1 MGGLQLLIGLLVS
14 VNESVPSCSSVDD
27 GGGVSNLL
35 GGQLTS
41 IAVIRVTKFSNS
53 RPLLILN
60 FSYY

>member
-1 MGGLQLLIGLLVS
+1 VGGLQLLIGLLVS

-41 IAVIRVTKFSNS
+41 ISRLLLFELLNLVIVFIDTKF
-53 RPLLILN
+53 
-60 FSYY
+60 